1 MFWIFTW
8 FADLVTYNFL
18 SLEKGTE
25 FGEAVHFFVEDVTK
39 IFFLLT
45 LIVFIIG
52 FFRSLMTPERVRKI
66 VAGRSRAVSY
76 PMAVGLGAV
85 TPFCSCSSVPL
96 FIGFLEAGIP
106 LGVTMAFLIAS
117 PMINEVAVLVLAAT
131 VGWKVAAGY
140 VIAGLC
146 VGIVGGL
153 VIELFS
159 LEKWVEDY
167 VWKIRMGETAI
178 QKTGENFSSRLSFA
192 REQVREI
199 VGRIWLYVLIGVALG
214 AALHGF
220 VPQGF
225 FIKYASAD
233 NIFAVP
239 SAVLI
244 GIPLYSN
251 ATGVIPIVDALMS
264 KGVPIGTVLA
274 LMMSVA
280 AISLPEMIILRKVL
294 KPQLIATFAG
304 ILFIAFIG
312 VGYLFNFILV

>member
-1 MFWIFTW
+1 MFEIFDRLGDWT
-8 FADLVTYNFL
+8 AYSLLNL
-18 SLEKGTE
+18 SSNSALGS
-25 FGEAVHFFVEDVTK
+25 AVQFFVMDVTK
-39 IFFLLT
+39 IFFLLGI
-45 LIVFIIG
+45 IVFLIG
-52 FFRSLMTPERVRKI
+52 LFRSLLTPERVRKV

-85 TPFCSCSSVPL
+85 TPFCSCPSVPL

-117 PMINEVAVLVLAAT
+117 PMINEVAIVVLAAA
-131 VGWKVAAGY
+131 VGWKVAALY
-140 VIAGLC
+140 VAAGLT

-153 VIELFS
+153 IIEFFK
-159 LEKWVEDY
+159 LEKWVEEY
-167 VWKIRMGETAI
+167 VWKIQMGETAI
-178 QKTGENFSSRLSFA
+178 QQSSSSLKARLQFAWGEVKT
-192 REQVREI
+192 I
-199 VGRIWLYVLIGVALG
+199 IGRIWIYVLVGIGIG

-220 VPQGF
+220 VPQSF

-233 NIFAVP
+233 NLFAVP
-239 SAVLI
+239 AAVLV

-251 ATGVIPIVDALMS
+251 ATGVIPIVEALMA
-264 KGVPIGTVLA
+264 KDVPIGTVLA

-294 KPQLIATFAG
+294 KPQLIATFTA

-312 VGYLFNFILV
+312 VGYLFNAILT